1 MYGLSDSML
10 EDILIRREYPIMKAT
25 WTGRKNDAT
34 YFGHH
39 FGLACHEMNRIFN
52 FHGEG
57 GRYIKLH
64 YKRYHDENI
73 KMSDGIAMILS
84 DYPSVI

>member
-1 MYGLSDSML
+1 MCV
-10 EDILIRREYPIMKAT
+10 
-25 WTGRKNDAT
+25 
-34 YFGHH
+34 H
-39 FGLACHEMNRIFN
+39 FGLECQEMNRIFN

-57 GRYIKLH
+57 GKYIKLH
-64 YKRYHDENI
+64 YKRYHDGNI